1 MDWYAKGSTNL
12 WFSDALTE
20 HSRETSSGLSSISVS
35 VAMVQQMNLTHTI
48 QHTKDKSY
56 DVRPG
61 DVITVAHGL
70 DYGAKGVMRSIY
82 IPNAHLTILCNS
94 DRLLISTIHF
104 ISNISDIHNSST
116 SQLNL

>member
-48 QHTKDKSY
+48 QHTKDKGY
-56 DVRPG
+56 DVRPR

-70 DYGAKGVMRSIY
+70 DYQAKGVMHSIY

-94 DRLLISTIHF
+94 D
-104 ISNISDIHNSST
+104 
-116 SQLNL
+116 